1 MNLDS
6 ILAFIRDLTIGEIIG
21 NSALLILALASIIE
35 ITPIKWDPLT
45 AILSWFGN
53 RFNKNIQKDVKG
65 LTESFNEQAKKV
77 DALDE
82 KIDMNEIDH
91 IRWEILNFANSCR
104 HEQKH
109 SKDEFEHII
118 NLHQKYGEI
127 LDARHL
133 KNGLISLE
141 YEYIEDI
148 YRRRLEKNDFY

>member
-1 MNLDS
+1 MNLETFLD
-6 ILAFIRDLTIGEIIG
+6 FINNLTIGEIIG
-21 NSALLILALASIIE
+21 DSALLVFALASIIE

-45 AILSWFGN
+45 SILSWFGN
-53 RFNKNIQKDVKG
+53 RINKTLSKEVAGLSDSVK
-65 LTESFNEQAKKV
+65 EQAKKV
-77 DALDE
+77 DALDA

-127 LDARHL
+127 LDSRNL

-141 YEYIEDI
+141 YEYIEEI
-148 YRRRLEKNDFY
+148 YKRRLEKNDFL

>member
-1 MNLDS
+1 MNLETFLD
-6 ILAFIRDLTIGEIIG
+6 FINNLTIGEIIG
-21 NSALLILALASIIE
+21 DSALLIFALASIIE

-45 AILSWFGN
+45 SILSWFGN
-53 RFNKNIQKDVKG
+53 RLNKNIQKDVKG

-104 HEQKH
+104 HDQRH

-127 LDARHL
+127 LESRHL

-148 YRRRLEKNDFY
+148 YRRRLEKNDFL

>member
-1 MNLDS
+1 MDLQTIID
-6 ILAFIRDLTIGEIIG
+6 FISRLTIGEIIG
-21 NSALLILALASIIE
+21 DSVAILFILTSLVE
-35 ITPIKWDPLT
+35 ITPIKWNPLT
-45 AILSWFGN
+45 SILSWLGN
-53 RFNKNIQKDVKG
+53 RINKDLTREVEGLSTSVK
-65 LTESFNEQAKKV
+65 EQAKKV

-91 IRWEILNFANSCR
+91 IRWEILNFANGCR

-148 YRRRLEKNDFY
+148 YRRRLEKNDFS